1 MRLNL
6 PCTIVLVAASV
17 IAVGCSSKTS
27 ETDERVARL
36 EQQLAETQKQL
47 AEKNPAAEASPAPTA
62 DAPIAAPAAP
72 PASASRPKPAAAT
85 PRPPAGKPESQKYVT
100 AERGQ
105 QAAEQYAK
113 DKTAAQQ
120 LVEQQRAVNAQQAE
134 TNAQVQQQVE
144 ELKPREFT
152 LPAGTPISV
161 RTTGELSTSKL
172 SNGSTFDALLEHDLV
187 SGDMVLAKS
196 GAHVTGVVVSSD
208 PGGRVK
214 GTASLSVGL
223 RAVVGTRGTVI
234 ALKTD
239 SYESDA
245 ESTKKK
251 DATRTGIA
259 TGIGAIIGGIAGGG
273 KGAAIG
279 AGAGAAAGVGTN
291 MATRGAAATIPAEAL
306 LEFRLTSPVT
316 VVVQP
321 Q

>member
-1 MRLNL
+1 
-6 PCTIVLVAASV
+6 VFAF
-17 IAVGCSSKTS
+17 GCSSKTS

-47 AEKNPAAEASPAPTA
+47 AEKNTAAEALPPAQA
-62 DAPIAAPAAP
+62 GAPAAAP
-72 PASASRPKPAAAT
+72 PAAPVTIPQRKAAAAP
-85 PRPPAGKPESQKYVT
+85 PRQAPAGKPESQKYVT
-100 AERGQ
+100 AEQGQ
-105 QAAEQYAK
+105 RSAEQYAK
-113 DKTAAQQ
+113 DKNAAEQ
-120 LVEQQRAVNAQQAE
+120 LVEQQKAVNAQQAE

-144 ELKPREFT
+144 QLKPREFT
-152 LPAGTPISV
+152 LPTGTAISV
-161 RTTGELSTSKL
+161 RTTGELSTSNL
-172 SNGSTFDALLEHDLV
+172 SNGSTFDALLEHDLR
-187 SGDMVLAKS
+187 SGDTLLAKS

-214 GTASLSVGL
+214 GTASLSVAI
-223 RAVVGTRGTVI
+223 RSVVGDRGTVI

-239 SYESDA
+239 SYESEA
-245 ESTKKK
+245 ENTKKK
-251 DATRTGIA
+251 DVTRTGIA

-316 VVVQP
+316 LVVQP

>member
-47 AEKNPAAEASPAPTA
+47 AEKNPAAEANLAPPA
-62 DAPIAAPAAP
+62 DAPVAAPAAP
-72 PASASRPKPAAAT
+72 PAPASRPKPAAAA
-85 PRPPAGKPESQKYVT
+85 PRSPAGKPESQKYVT

-105 QAAEQYAK
+105 QAADQYAK
-113 DKTAAQQ
+113 DRTAAQQ
-120 LVEQQRAVNAQQAE
+120 LVEQQRVVNAQQAE

-152 LPAGTPISV
+152 LPTGTPISV
-161 RTTGELSTSKL
+161 RTTGELSTSTL

>member
-1 MRLNL
+1 MRLSL
-6 PCTIVLVAASV
+6 PCAIILVASTV
-17 IAVGCSSKTS
+17 VAVGCSSKTS

-47 AEKNPAAEASPAPTA
+47 AEKTPTEAPPQPAP
-62 DAPIAAPAAP
+62 APAAAPATV
-72 PASASRPKPAAAT
+72 SKQKSPAA
-85 PRPPAGKPESQKYVT
+85 PRPPTGKPESQKYVT

-120 LVEQQRAVNAQQAE
+120 LVEQQRAVNAQQSEA
-134 TNAQVQQQVE
+134 NAQVQQQVE
-144 ELKPREFT
+144 QLKPREFT

-172 SNGSTFDALLEHDLV
+172 SDGSTFDALLEHDLV
-187 SGDMVLAKS
+187 SGDMVMAKS

-214 GTASLSVGL
+214 GTASLSVAL
-223 RAVVGTRGTVI
+223 RAVVGARGTVI